1 MACVYVGRVHACVR
15 ARAQSS
21 TCACVRGPLLKH
33 IQELITEIIQWLAAA
48 APTVPPLLEVRGRR
62 QPRREREKMVARREV
77 DRKQSRADMKVEGW
91 IGVEEEE
98 RKKNKTKQE
107 GRSLSLSL
115 RCPRSISSS
124 VQGHGC
130 YMGARQSPRP
140 ERTRLMRYGPA
151 DNYKQPLWIKAIKPE
166 GTFDPALYHRRDLV

>member
-98 RKKNKTKQE
+98 KKKQNKT
-107 GRSLSLSL
+107 GGSLAVSLSPLPEIYILLS
-115 RCPRSISSS
+115 PRSWLLHGSTAIS
-124 VQGHGC
+124 QT
-130 YMGARQSPRP
+130 
-140 ERTRLMRYGPA
+140 RTH
-151 DNYKQPLWIKAIKPE
+151 
-166 GTFDPALYHRRDLV
+166 ALNEVWPCR

>member
-1 MACVYVGRVHACVR
+1 MR

-98 RKKNKTKQE
+98 RKKNKKN
-107 GRSLSLSL
+107 RRVARCLSLS
-115 RCPRSISSS
+115 
-124 VQGHGC
+124 
-130 YMGARQSPRP
+130 A
-140 ERTRLMRYGPA
+140 A
-151 DNYKQPLWIKAIKPE
+151 
-166 GTFDPALYHRRDLV
+166 RDLYPPQSKVMVVTWEHGNLPDPNARA